1 MPGTEKS
8 CPCGSGKPYE
18 RCCGRGKVFYSLDQ
32 ARWRRTGQDLR
43 RSLGQ
48 FADQPALAWD
58 AARAQ
63 DLYLGCLDQS
73 LVDGEDDFIMERC
86 FEWFIFDY
94 KLTGGRTVIETF
106 RKEQPA
112 STDERQALLLRE
124 WARSRISL
132 YEVTA
137 VLPDEGI
144 TVKNMLDPEEVKI
157 GDVNATG
164 EIEVGSILLIRLLK
178 VGNEYEFSTS
188 GLALPARFK
197 DPLLKKLRQDREQYF
212 KEGKI
217 NVRDWGT
224 YLKERSHVIN
234 AWIMALGGPD
244 SGSRRASPEKTGTE
258 RRIVLPITSWREVL
272 DVIIKEGCFSLIGE
286 LKDAEG
292 IFRQAA
298 AAILGKNHHSKEP
311 GGAGAWPDGTK
322 SDPAGNDQAFL
333 RPVIGNLILT
343 PRFMIVSAGSTDL
356 LSECK
361 SILRNYFQEFIAG
374 ETNRNK
380 PYDFRRESSNYSW
393 TDPRHAVVAAAV
405 RDGMLALGYSLKQQE
420 HAVKL
425 WFDYCSAERPSIRK
439 SSVWVATVIYT
450 FAWVESE
457 SGVRQRD
464 LAGRYGLPPTT
475 LSYRFG
481 LLRKSLKLMAYD
493 RRYSTKKP
501 HK

>member
-8 CPCGSGKPYE
+8 CPCGSGKLYE
-18 RCCGRGKVFYSLDQ
+18 KCCGRGKVFYSLDQ
-32 ARWRRTGQDLR
+32 ARWRRAGQDLR

-48 FADQPALAWD
+48 YADQTTLAWD

-73 LVDGEDDFIMERC
+73 LADCDDDFIMERC

-94 KLTGGRTVIETF
+94 KLTSGQTVIEAF

-112 STDERQALLLRE
+112 STDERQDLLLRE

-144 TVKNMLDPEEVKI
+144 AIKNILDPGEVKI
-157 GDVNATG
+157 GDVNAAG

-197 DPLLKKLRQDREQYF
+197 EPLLKKLQQDREQYF

-217 NVRDWGT
+217 NVRGWGT
-224 YLKERSHVIN
+224 YLKERSHLIN
-234 AWIMALGGPD
+234 AWVMSLGGPE
-244 SGSRRASPEKTGTE
+244 SGSRRASTGKKGTE
-258 RRIVLPITSWREVL
+258 RRTVLPITSWREVL
-272 DVIIKEGCFSLIGE
+272 DVIEKEGCFSLVGKI
-286 LKDAEG
+286 KDAEG
-292 IFRQAA
+292 IFRQAT
-298 AAILGKNHHSKEP
+298 AAILGKNHHSKER
-311 GGAGAWPDGTK
+311 GEAGALPDGTK
-322 SDPAGNDQAFL
+322 SNFL

-343 PRFMIVSAGSTDL
+343 PRFMIVSAGSTEL

-361 SILRNYFQEFIAG
+361 SILRNLFQEFIAR
-374 ETNRNK
+374 EKNRNM
-380 PYDFRRESSNYSW
+380 PFDSRRGASSYSW
-393 TDPRHAVVAAAV
+393 EDPRHAVVAAAV
-405 RDGMLALGYSLKQQE
+405 RDGMQALGYSLKQQE
-420 HAVKL
+420 QAVKL
-425 WFDYCSAERPSIRK
+425 WFDYCSIERPSIRK

-457 SGVRQRD
+457 RSVRQRD
-464 LAGRYGLPPTT
+464 LAGRYGLPPST
-475 LSYRFG
+475 LSYSFG
-481 LLRKSLKLMAYD
+481 LLRKSLKLVVYD
-493 RRYSTKKP
+493 RRYSTKKQ

>member
-32 ARWRRTGQDLR
+32 ARWRRAGQDLR

-73 LVDGEDDFIMERC
+73 LTNREDDFIMERC

-94 KLTGGRTVIETF
+94 KLTSGRTVIETF
-106 RKEQPA
+106 RKEQST
-112 STDERQALLLRE
+112 STDEHQALLLRE

-144 TVKNMLDPEEVKI
+144 AIKNMLDPGEAKI
-157 GDVNATG
+157 GDVNTAG
-164 EIEVGSILLIRLLK
+164 EIEAGNILLIRILK

-197 DPLLKKLRQDREQYF
+197 DPLLKKLLQDREQYF
-212 KEGKI
+212 KDGKI
-217 NVRDWGT
+217 NVRGWGT

-234 AWIMALGGPD
+234 GWVMALGGPE
-244 SGSRRASPEKTGTE
+244 SGSRRASPLKKGTE
-258 RRIVLPITSWREVL
+258 RKTVLPITSWREVL
-272 DVIIKEGCFSLIGE
+272 DVITKEGCFSLIGE
-286 LKDAEG
+286 LKDADG
-292 IFRQAA
+292 IFRQAT
-298 AAILGKNHHSKEP
+298 AAILGKNHHSKER
-311 GGAGAWPDGTK
+311 GEAGARPDGTK
-322 SDPAGNDQAFL
+322 SDPAGSGKAVL

-343 PRFMIVSAGSTDL
+343 PRFMILNAGSTDL

-361 SILRNYFQEFIAG
+361 SVLNNLFQELIVG
-374 ETNRNK
+374 ETNNHK
-380 PYDFRRESSNYSW
+380 PYDSRREYSNYSW
-393 TDPRHAVVAAAV
+393 TDPRHAAVAAAV
-405 RDGMLALGYSLKQQE
+405 REGMLSLGYSLKQQE

-439 SSVWVATVIYT
+439 SSVWAASVIYAL
-450 FAWVESE
+450 AWVESE

-464 LAGRYGLPPTT
+464 LAGRYGLPPSTV
-475 LSYRFG
+475 SYRFG
-481 LLRKSLKLMAYD
+481 LLRKSLKLVAYD
-493 RRYSTKKP
+493 RRYSTQKP
-501 HK
+501 PK